1 MTFLLPPCP
10 QIAKNIDV
18 MAASGRCG
26 GSKREIIEKHR
37 MKDVVNAQAAY
48 LGGISSVYYNVTE
61 N

>member
-1 MTFLLPPCP
+1 
-10 QIAKNIDV
+10 

-26 GSKREIIEKHR
+26 GCKREIIEKHR